1 MKKFIYIGAVIL
13 VMVLSLETAISATEN
28 KYTIGVLFWHESA
41 HDNITFEG
49 IKEGLEEMGID
60 CQLDVKRAYG
70 DEEEVNKIVDRWKN
84 ERPDLIFTI
93 GTGATIRTMKT
104 IKDIPIVFT
113 AVMNPVA
120 VGITPNW
127 ETSGSNV
134 AGNSNWIPTDE
145 IFKFFKKV
153 MPGLKNMGVIYQPA
167 NEVSS
172 MEIKTAQELLDKE
185 NTLGINLIVVKI
197 DKANDLGSATN
208 TLIEKKVEAIW
219 IPHDRLVDK
228 NLDIIKAI
236 ASPNK
241 IPILLSTITTIAA
254 AEKTAMAGIVIN
266 YRGLGKLSVPIA
278 DKILTQGTNPKDIP
292 IGTMQGRR
300 VLINLKAAKEID
312 YEIPL
317 SVLATADKII
327 E

>member
-1 MKKFIYIGAVIL
+1 
-13 VMVLSLETAISATEN
+13 
-28 KYTIGVLFWHESA
+28 
-41 HDNITFEG
+41 
-49 IKEGLEEMGID
+49 
-60 CQLDVKRAYG
+60 
-70 DEEEVNKIVDRWKN
+70 
-84 ERPDLIFTI
+84 
-93 GTGATIRTMKT
+93 
-104 IKDIPIVFT
+104 
-113 AVMNPVA
+113 MNPVA

-153 MPGLKNMGVIYQPA
+153 MPELKNMGVIYQPA

-254 AEKTAMAGIVIN
+254 AEKNRYG
-266 YRGLGKLSVPIA
+266 RDSHKLPWF
-278 DKILTQGTNPKDIP
+278 
-292 IGTMQGRR
+292 R
-300 VLINLKAAKEID
+300 
-312 YEIPL
+312 
-317 SVLATADKII
+317 KII
-327 E
+327 GPHS